1 MKKKSIEDLDVKGKH
16 VFARVDFNV
25 LLNEAGEITDD
36 TRIRASLPTLEYL
49 VNHGAKIV
57 CASHLGTPEGEKKP
71 DLTLP
76 PLQPV
81 AQRLS
86 LLLDQKVTF
95 SEEIVGEEVET
106 LKSQLKEGDILLL
119 QNLRCHPGETSNDTG
134 FARELAKNIDIYV
147 NDALGDSLYS
157 HASIQAITE
166 FVPVSAAGLLLKK
179 EIDFLTT
186 ALENPPKNYT
196 VILGGA
202 RVSDKIHLIT
212 HLIHRAQKI
221 LIGGGIA
228 YTFLQAK
235 GVEVGRSKVE
245 EDYFQLCRDILQKAE
260 EKNVKVFLPIDHI
273 AAISIEPEVTI
284 RMIKKDDHI
293 PEEMMG
299 LDIGF
304 ETIKLFAREMKDAE
318 LIVWN
323 GPLGVFEIE
332 TFSAGTVEIAKEV
345 AASSATSIIGGGDLA
360 AAIHKVGVSHQV
372 SLLCFGGIA
381 MRQFL
386 SGQKLPGIESLSEA

>member
-1 MKKKSIEDLDVKGKH
+1 MKKKSIEDIDVKGKC

-25 LLNEAGEITDD
+25 PLGDAGEITDD
-36 TRIRASLPTLEYL
+36 IRIRASLPTLQYL
-49 VNHGAKIV
+49 VTHGARIV
-57 CASHLGTPEGEKKP
+57 CASHLETPGGEKKP
-71 DLTLP
+71 ELTLP
-76 PLQPV
+76 PMQPV
-81 AQRLS
+81 VQRLS
-86 LLLDQKVTF
+86 QLLGQEVIF
-95 SEEIVGEEVET
+95 SEEIVGEEVEI

-119 QNLRCHPGETSNDTG
+119 QNLKSHPGETRNDTD
-134 FARELAKNIDIYV
+134 FARELSKNIDIYV
-147 NDALGDSLYS
+147 NDTLGASIYS

-166 FVPVSAAGLLLKK
+166 CVPVSAAGLLLKK
-179 EIDFLTT
+179 EIDYLTM

-196 VILGGA
+196 VIIGGA
-202 RVSDKIHLIT
+202 RISDKIHLIT
-212 HLIHRAQKI
+212 HMIHRAHKI

-228 YTFLQAK
+228 YTFLKAK
-235 GVEVGRSKVE
+235 GVDVGGSKVE

-260 EKNVKVFLPIDHI
+260 EKNVKLLLPVDHI

-284 RMIKKDDHI
+284 RMIKRSDQI

-304 ETIKLFAREMKDAE
+304 ETIRLFTQEMKDAE

-345 AASSATSIIGGGDLA
+345 AASSATSIIGGDALT
-360 AAIHKVGVSHQV
+360 AAIHKTGVSQKI
-372 SLLCFGGIA
+372 SFLSSGGVA

-386 SGQKLPGIESLSEA
+386 SGQKLPGIESLSEE